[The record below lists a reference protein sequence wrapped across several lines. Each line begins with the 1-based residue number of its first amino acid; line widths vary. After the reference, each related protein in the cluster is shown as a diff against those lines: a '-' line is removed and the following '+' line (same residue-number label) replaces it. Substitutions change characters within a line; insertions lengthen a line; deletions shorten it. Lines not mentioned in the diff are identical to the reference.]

1 MLLLNFSVLC
11 TRHLTRPEYGYLWPS
26 AYRAKSVKQLW
37 DVDNNIFSFY
47 CKLVIKFP
55 PHIVPQMCIAITL
68 SLFSIHWRLL
78 GWKSAFA
85 IMCSIAFG
93 GFFLFGFF
101 FCIYLNTC
109 TCKRLYNVCTLV
121 YKRKIQILQFIRN
134 VGPHIPISLINH
146 FILSYIFSTRQLQ
159 ILSWKNNI
167 KIWSHISFWIPY
179 MNERFFFFH
188 YKV

>member
-1 MLLLNFSVLC
+1 MLLLNSSVLC

-26 AYRAKSVKQLW
+26 AYRAKSVQQLW

-68 SLFSIHWRLL
+68 SLFPIHWRLL

-85 IMCSIAFG
+85 IICSIAFG
-93 GFFLFGFF
+93 FVF

-109 TCKRLYNVCTLV
+109 TCKRLYNVCTVV
-121 YKRKIQILQFIRN
+121 YKRKIQMLQFIRS
-134 VGPHIPISLINH
+134 VGQHILISLINH
-146 FILSYIFSTRQLQ
+146 FILSYIYSTRQLQ
-159 ILSWKNNI
+159 ILFWK
-167 KIWSHISFWIPY
+167 KIILKFDLISVFEFLTW
-179 MNERFFFFH
+179 MNDFFFH